1 MALFRQGLNPALRE
15 HLTMFHAYTHNELVS
30 ASIEQEDACHTRM
43 EEERNKRPLSGPTL
57 LP

>member
-1 MALFRQGLNPALRE
+1 
-15 HLTMFHAYTHNELVS
+15 MFHAYTLNELVS

-43 EEERNKRPLSGPTL
+43 EEERKKRPLSGPTL